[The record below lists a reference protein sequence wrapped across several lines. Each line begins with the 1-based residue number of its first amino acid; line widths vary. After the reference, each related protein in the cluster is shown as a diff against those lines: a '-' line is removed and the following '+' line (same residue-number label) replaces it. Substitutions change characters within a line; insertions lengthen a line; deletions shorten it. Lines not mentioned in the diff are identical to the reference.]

1 MCMDRPVRER
11 RKDRTMRKMSMALL
25 LACVIIFLTACGAAE
40 TAALSA
46 ENDSQQPAEPVA
58 QADVFEDGQNPVM
71 NFVGIYQC
79 DKASVFVEAAGKEDA
94 KITAAWGSSYKEN
107 TEWVMSGPFDTESL
121 RVEYHDC
128 ERIDRVYREDG
139 SVESETKVYFN
150 GHGFVF
156 FDYESNTLTWQDDQ
170 EHVADGM
177 TFEYCLPDPMASL
190 ETEND
195 ASDYYSAVTAMEK
208 NAVEEFAAFVRDAY
222 LNEDWEAVRDL
233 IRYPIMIA
241 GTEVADAEA
250 FLRYMSDKTVDESD
264 RHVMEDEVCRE
275 MFFNGQG
282 LCMGSG
288 QVWILD
294 PNYMTDEEPQLQI
307 IALSGIVDR

>member
-1 MCMDRPVRER
+1 
-11 RKDRTMRKMSMALL
+11 MRKKSLAVLMAGMIML
-25 LACVIIFLTACGAAE
+25 LTACGAAE
-40 TAALSA
+40 TAASLS
-46 ENDSQQPAEPVA
+46 ENNGQQSAGSAV
-58 QADVFEDGQNPVM
+58 QADIFEDGQNPVM

-79 DKASVFVEAAGKEDA
+79 DRASILVEAAGKEEA
-94 KITAAWGSSYKEN
+94 KLTAAWGSSYKES

-128 ERIDRVYREDG
+128 ERVDRVYREDG

-156 FDYESNTLTWQDDQ
+156 FDYDSNTLTWQDDQ

-177 TFEYCLPDPMASL
+177 TFEFCLPDPTFFP
-190 ETEND
+190 ETESS

-208 NAVEEFAAFVRDAY
+208 DAVEEFAAFVRDAY
-222 LNEDWEAVRDL
+222 LNENWEAVKDL
-233 IRYPIMIA
+233 IRYPITIA
-241 GTEVADAEA
+241 GTELTDAEA

-264 RHVMEDEVCRE
+264 RHVMEDEICRE

-307 IALSGIVDR
+307 IALSGIVNR

>member
-1 MCMDRPVRER
+1 
-11 RKDRTMRKMSMALL
+11 MRKKSLAVLMAGMIML
-25 LACVIIFLTACGAAE
+25 LTACGAAE
-40 TAALSA
+40 TAAPLS
-46 ENDSQQPAEPVA
+46 ENNGQQSAGLAA
-58 QADVFEDGQNPVM
+58 QADIFEDGQNPVM

-79 DKASVFVEAAGKEDA
+79 DRASILVEAVGKEEA
-94 KITAAWGSSYKEN
+94 KLTAAWGSSYKES

-128 ERIDRVYREDG
+128 ERVDRVYREDG
-139 SVESETKVYFN
+139 SFESETKVYFN
-150 GHGFVF
+150 GHGCVF
-156 FDYESNTLTWQDDQ
+156 FDYDSNTLTWQDDQ

-177 TFEYCLPDPMASL
+177 TFEFCLPDPTVFP
-190 ETEND
+190 ETESS

-208 NAVEEFAAFVRDAY
+208 DAVEEFAAFVRDAY
-222 LNEDWEAVRDL
+222 LNENWEAVKDL
-233 IRYPIMIA
+233 IRYPITIV
-241 GTEVADAEA
+241 GTELTDAEA

-264 RHVMEDEVCRE
+264 RHVMEDEICRE

-307 IALSGIVDR
+307 IALSGIVNR